1 MFGNPL
7 QAEITSAL
15 RSAVR
20 DAVTMAV
27 ELRAVSEANRQSLR
41 RMVQVGETYFIFCNF
56 FLMFLRSML
65 ALNSMLSRVILYNY
79 VCDRSRS
86 NQPIS

>member
-27 ELRAVSEANRQSLR
+27 ELRAVSEANKQSLR
-41 RMVQVGETYFIFCNF
+41 RMVQVGNTLLMLLMLIFCSYCC
-56 FLMFLRSML
+56 LE
-65 ALNSMLSRVILYNY
+65 A
-79 VCDRSRS
+79 C
-86 NQPIS
+86 

>member
-1 MFGNPL
+1 MNHLMFGNPL

-20 DAVTMAV
+20 EAVSMAV

-41 RMVQVGETYFIFCNF
+41 RMVQVGETYFILFMFIFCNF
-56 FLMFLRSML
+56 YRPQVQS
-65 ALNSMLSRVILYNY
+65 
-79 VCDRSRS
+79 
-86 NQPIS
+86 

>member
-41 RMVQVGETYFIFCNF
+41 RMVQVGDNSFMLIFCSYYC
-56 FLMFLRSML
+56 LE
-65 ALNSMLSRVILYNY
+65 A
-79 VCDRSRS
+79 C
-86 NQPIS
+86 

>member
-41 RMVQVGETYFIFCNF
+41 RMVQVGNTYFSVVYVH
-56 FLMFLRSML
+56 FL
-65 ALNSMLSRVILYNY
+65 
-79 VCDRSRS
+79 
-86 NQPIS
+86 

>member
-20 DAVTMAV
+20 EAVIMAV

-41 RMVQVGETYFIFCNF
+41 RMVQVGETYNVVYVH
-56 FLMFLRSML
+56 FLEFVV
-65 ALNSMLSRVILYNY
+65 LNVSEKHVSTEQYAE
-79 VCDRSRS
+79 
-86 NQPIS
+86 

>member
-20 DAVTMAV
+20 EAVTMAV

-41 RMVQVGETYFIFCNF
+41 RMVQVGETMLFMFIFWNLL

-65 ALNSMLSRVILYNY
+65 ALTSMLSK
-79 VCDRSRS
+79 S
-86 NQPIS
+86 NSI

>member
-27 ELRAVSEANRQSLR
+27 ELRAVSEANKQSLR
-41 RMVQVGETYFIFCNF
+41 RMVQVGKTYFVLFMFIFVIFC
-56 FLMFLRSML
+56 S
-65 ALNSMLSRVILYNY
+65 
-79 VCDRSRS
+79 
-86 NQPIS
+86 

>member
-20 DAVTMAV
+20 EAVSMAV

-41 RMVQVGETYFIFCNF
+41 RMVQVGETYFILFMF
-56 FLMFLRSML
+56 IFL
-65 ALNSMLSRVILYNY
+65 
-79 VCDRSRS
+79 
-86 NQPIS
+86 